1 MVTVEVKPQP
11 PGARILP
18 NRVNEVVPPAVGVR
32 WRTRM
37 LEAITMPI
45 KRVQSDL
52 LEFVPN
58 ATGSRFTFYHG
69 RTLCLNCLW

>member
-1 MVTVEVKPQP
+1 VVTVEVKPQP

-18 NRVNEVVPPAVGVR
+18 NSVNEVAPLAFGVM

-37 LEAITMPI
+37 LEATTMPI
-45 KRVQSDL
+45 KRVHSDL

-58 ATGSRFTFYHG
+58 RH
-69 RTLCLNCLW
+69 R